1 MAIRSRLRLAISFED
16 CHVTRAR
23 PLSFF
28 SSTSPPL
35 YPPETYSFPGSVL
48 KTNRRLAIYKT
59 YIIRD
64 IEILFPS
71 YCYQIIV
78 VTSEKKKKLFL
89 LFLYNLKSKEEESS
103 V

>member
-71 YCYQIIV
+71 VLLSNYRCYFWKKEKIIFII
-78 VTSEKKKKLFL
+78 SI
-89 LFLYNLKSKEEESS
+89 
-103 V
+103 